1 MRDADRERG
10 SACCSAEPEQLA
22 ELQAGSSPGPA
33 PATSSVMSA
42 DTRMTLADRLGSWIV
57 RWGFG
62 REHYRVAPGLY
73 AVGNPDG
80 ASAVL
85 VSANYKL
92 SFDYLRRELAGLD
105 VWILV
110 LDTRGINVWCA
121 AGKGTFGTA
130 EIIRRVDSTG
140 LHGRVTHRTLI
151 VPQLGA
157 PGVAAHKV
165 KKQTGFNVVYGPVR
179 ARDIKPF
186 LANRMKA
193 TPEMRRV
200 RFTLAERQA
209 VVPGELIAALEYS
222 LVPFAGL
229 ALWHLF
235 AGGFP
240 VRQVF
245 WDWIPYLGAL
255 LIGTVVVPALLPWLP
270 FRSFALKGWLMGIL
284 WASGISALRGAG
296 PAHLAGNLLLLP
308 ALSAFM
314 ALNFTGST
322 TFTSQSGVNK
332 EIRVFARPMAVSG
345 MLGVLIIVGL
355 AIWR

>member
-1 MRDADRERG
+1 MRDADRVRK
-10 SACCSAEPEQLA
+10 SACCGAEPGQLV
-22 ELQAGSSPGPA
+22 ELQVGSSPKPA
-33 PATSSVMSA
+33 PAKVMTA
-42 DTRMTLADRLGSWIV
+42 DTRMTLVDRLGSWMV

-62 REHYRVAPGLY
+62 RERYRVSPGLY
-73 AVGNPDG
+73 AVGSPKAD
-80 ASAVL
+80 SPVL

-92 SFDYLRRELAGLD
+92 SFDYLRRELGGLD

-110 LDTRGINVWCA
+110 LDTKGINVWCA

-130 EIIRRVDSTG
+130 EIIRRVDLTG
-140 LHGRVTHRTLI
+140 LHERVSHRTLI

-157 PGVAAHKV
+157 PGVAAHLV

-193 TPEMRRV
+193 TPEMRQV
-200 RFTLAERQA
+200 EFTFAERLA
-209 VVPGELIAALEYS
+209 VVPNELIAALEYS
-222 LVPFAGL
+222 LIPFAAL
-229 ALWHLF
+229 ALWHLI
-235 AGGFP
+235 AGGFS
-240 VRQVF
+240 VRQQV

-255 LIGTVVVPALLPWLP
+255 LVGTVVVPALLPWLP
-270 FRSFALKGWLMGIL
+270 FRSFALKGWLAGVV
-284 WASGISALRGAG
+284 WAVGISVLQGAS
-296 PAHLAGNLLLLP
+296 PSRLAGNLLILP
-308 ALSAFM
+308 ALSAYM

-332 EIRVFARPMAVSG
+332 EIRLFARPMAISG
-345 MLGVLIIVGL
+345 VLGVLLIVGR